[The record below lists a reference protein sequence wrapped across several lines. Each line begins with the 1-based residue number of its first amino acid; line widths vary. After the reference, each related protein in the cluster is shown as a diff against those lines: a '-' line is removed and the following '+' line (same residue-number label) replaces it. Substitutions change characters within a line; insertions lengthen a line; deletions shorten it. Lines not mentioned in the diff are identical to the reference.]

1 MISKMRSV
9 KDGGSR
15 IGIVMN
21 GSPLFSGD
29 AGSGLSEI
37 RRWII
42 ENDWLEAIV
51 GLPDQLFY
59 NTGIFTYIWIVTN
72 RKRSERRGQVQL
84 IDARDLYRKMKK
96 SLGNKRNELD
106 HEHIA
111 EITHLYESFTE
122 GDLSKILPN
131 EFFGFRK
138 VTVEQPLRVRY
149 DVTEET
155 LGLLDESTPYNK
167 LADEVRG
174 VLTSGLQDLLGES
187 FPTRDALETTL
198 VPLLK
203 KAGKVPAP
211 AKKAVI
217 AALTVRDPD
226 ADPIVGEPDAM
237 LRDTENVPLTESVEG
252 FVAREVLPVAPD
264 AWVDDTKTKVG
275 YEIPF
280 TRQFYKYVPPRP
292 LAEID
297 GEIKAGQQRILELL
311 SEVTE

>member
-1 MISKMRSV
+1 
-9 KDGGSR
+9 
-15 IGIVMN
+15 
-21 GSPLFSGD
+21 
-29 AGSGLSEI
+29 
-37 RRWII
+37 
-42 ENDWLEAIV
+42 
-51 GLPDQLFY
+51 
-59 NTGIFTYIWIVTN
+59 
-72 RKRSERRGQVQL
+72 
-84 IDARDLYRKMKK
+84 MKK
-96 SLGNKRNELD
+96 SLGNKRNKLD
-106 HEHIA
+106 PEHIA

-122 GDLSKILPN
+122 GDLSKIFPN

-155 LGLLDESTPYNK
+155 LGLLDESTQYNK
-167 LADEVRG
+167 LADEVRK
-174 VLTSGLQDLLGES
+174 VLASGLQDLLGES
-187 FPTRDALETTL
+187 FPTRHELETTL
-198 VPLLK
+198 APLLK

-217 AALTVRDPD
+217 AALMVRDPD
-226 ADPIVGEPDAM
+226 ADPIAGEPDPM

-252 FVAREVLPVAPD
+252 FMAREVLPVVPD
-264 AWVDDTKTKVG
+264 AWVDDTKTKIG

-297 GEIKAGQQRILELL
+297 AEIKASQETILAML